1 MYKQWVEDH
10 FILYVLLLAIIG
22 VMLGILGT
30 YLIGLVVSIIEIAKF
45 MFSAFTLSGG
55 A

>member
-1 MYKQWVEDH
+1 MFRQLVEDH
-10 FILYVLLLAIIG
+10 FILYVLLLVIMGI
-22 VMLGILGT
+22 MLGILGT
-30 YLIGLVVSIIEIAKF
+30 YLISIILAIMEITKF